1 MKLQEISIEITQ
13 QCPNNCIHCSSYSS
27 WDKSQTLPFEIIC
40 SVISD
45 AVALGAKTICIS
57 GGEPF
62 LHPKLKE
69 IVDHIYASG
78 AKCVIYSSGI
88 YYDGQRY
95 QSIPNNIL
103 LNIKDYTEKLIINY
117 EASISKTYDKS
128 YANTGYYSAMQ

>member
-62 LHPKLKE
+62 LHPRLKE
-69 IVDHIYASG
+69 IVDAYLCIRSEMCNLF
-78 AKCVIYSSGI
+78 K
-88 YYDGQRY
+88 R
-95 QSIPNNIL
+95 NIL
-103 LNIKDYTEKLIINY
+103 
-117 EASISKTYDKS
+117 
-128 YANTGYYSAMQ
+128 